1 MPSVPVTY
9 RGMILVSTEYKA
21 NDRVLKFLTRDSGL
35 LDIYVKR
42 AGKLNSSN
50 AFISVPYM
58 LCDLTCSDSHGY
70 LYLKSGSIIESNKNI
85 MNDLDLMLTA
95 AHFADVLTDIS
106 RQSDNSREAYELSC
120 YAYYHLADKP
130 GKRKLFLAVFNWRVL
145 TILGLTVS
153 YSVTNDTQTEI
164 SDSGIYYVSATGGEI
179 YSGKRDGPNVSV
191 LTGKSIRVLNFIASS
206 EIDKIFGLTVPDD
219 MAERLAD
226 FTMNSLS
233 FQLEKDYKS
242 RFVL

>member
-1 MPSVPVTY
+1 MSSVPVTY

-21 NDRVLKFLTRDSGL
+21 NDRVLKFLTKDSGL

-58 LCDLTCSDSHGY
+58 LCDLTCTDSHGY
-70 LYLKSGSIIESNKNI
+70 LYLKSGSIIESNRNI

-95 AHFADVLTDIS
+95 AHFADVLCDIS

-120 YAYYHLADKP
+120 YAYYHLASKP
-130 GKRKLFLAVFNWRVL
+130 EQKELFLAVFNWRVL
-145 TILGLTVS
+145 TILGLTVQ

-164 SDSGIYYVSATGGEI
+164 NDSGIYYVSATGGDL
-179 YSGKRDGPNVSV
+179 YSGKKDGSTISV
-191 LTGKSIRVLNFIASS
+191 LSGTGLRVLNMISS
-206 EIDKIFGLTVPDD
+206 MSLDKIFGITVPDK
-219 MAERLAD
+219 LAKALSD